1 MNNPTDP
8 NALADRLERCDCN
21 NERIEANIKEMA
33 LERDKAEAECDELKR
48 KLALDPFNI
57 REENA
62 KLRAKVDERDKR
74 IAELEAR
81 FRWLFLDRPDDIVDA
96 VALIMEADP
105 PPFSVM
111 GQYLMTMAD
120 MDRAEHDT
128 IPKLEAERDALK
140 EKVLAWE
147 PVIREIA
154 NQKDNNIIVLH
165 HHDEC
170 VPAALEKL

>member
-62 KLRAKVDERDKR
+62 KLRAKVDAFPEN
-74 IAELEAR
+74 
-81 FRWLFLDRPDDIVDA
+81 
-96 VALIMEADP
+96 
-105 PPFSVM
+105 
-111 GQYLMTMAD
+111 
-120 MDRAEHDT
+120 
-128 IPKLEAERDALK
+128 PKLLRLI
-140 EKVLAWE
+140 EKLEKDIETQRATLEKWV
-147 PVIREIA
+147 PVIQHIY
-154 NQKDNNIIVLH
+154 DNDINCPVCGLDPLIGCKP
-165 HHDEC
+165 DC
-170 VPAALEKL
+170 SVPAAIERLQSM